1 MLCHASQTNTLM
13 GVYTMASVSE
23 VEEQMLVQIRN
34 SGLPEPVREHRFHP
48 VRRWRLDFFWLCPDH
63 VISNSYDLALEIEG
77 GTFMARSRHTS
88 KTGFEKDVEKYNE
101 ALMHNILVL
110 RATTTHVKDGRAI
123 EWVKG
128 FMKSWKMVSPPVM
141 RQ

>member
-1 MLCHASQTNTLM
+1 M
-13 GVYTMASVSE
+13 GGNTMASVSE
-23 VEEQMLVQIRN
+23 LEEQMLVQIRN
-34 SGLPEPVREHRFHP
+34 SGLPEPVREHKFHP
-48 VRRWRLDFFWLCPDH
+48 TRRWRLDFFWASPVNH
-63 VISNSYDLALEIEG
+63 YDLALECEG

-88 KTGFEKDVEKYNE
+88 KLGFEKDVEKYNE

-128 FMKSWKMVSPPVM
+128 IMDTWKMGSLRDT

>member
-48 VRRWRLDFFWLCPDH
+48 VRRWRLDIH
-63 VISNSYDLALEIEG
+63 GAV
-77 GTFMARSRHTS
+77 
-88 KTGFEKDVEKYNE
+88 
-101 ALMHNILVL
+101 
-110 RATTTHVKDGRAI
+110 
-123 EWVKG
+123 
-128 FMKSWKMVSPPVM
+128 
-141 RQ
+141 

>member
-1 MLCHASQTNTLM
+1 M

-128 FMKSWKMVSPPVM
+128 IMDTWKMGSLRDT